1 MNIYKIYFSHLID
14 AVEKFKADFKYS
26 FNVEDTLKKL
36 TLEPPK
42 NSINGDM
49 STNLAMIL
57 SKDLKLSPKTIANN
71 FMIYISNLP
80 DVDNV
85 NVAGPGFINITFKQH
100 IWPNFISNVIQNTE
114 NWDRLEIGKGKNINI
129 EFISANPTGPLHA
142 GHARGAV
149 FGDVLASR

>member
-1 MNIYKIYFSHLID
+1 MIN

-85 NVAGPGFINITFKQH
+85 NVA
-100 IWPNFISNVIQNTE
+100 
-114 NWDRLEIGKGKNINI
+114 R
-129 EFISANPTGPLHA
+129 
-142 GHARGAV
+142 
-149 FGDVLASR
+149 